1 MPGWGVIF
9 DKQQKER
16 TIVFDIIYRS
26 LRLQAANSYKT
37 LFYMRFEYLRL
48 LVFFFGFSQTVN
60 AQIHLAPNTDNA
72 VLRQYAEEETFPAL
86 RIVDNCPQELFG
98 TFFVLKGDTLRITVD
113 TVALGGGT
121 DATLTLNNCEPV
133 DFGTVTL
140 TGDQLVYAS
149 DPGVDGGLDTV
160 CVDFCKTGLPCQTF
174 KYPVIVKRAGQVLT
188 PAPVGLQA
196 EEFLNEYCLDD
207 TGLPGKL
214 VCSYFDDCA
223 DGSDGEGQQG
233 YYFTQFS
240 QPATCFRYKASRF
253 AGDDLVCVVLCDEYT
268 VCDTFRVTFRIHS
281 DTLALPFFDDFSYDG
296 PYPAAN
302 FWLDKN
308 AFVNNTL
315 AKYPPSVGMAT
326 MDGIGRSGQPY
337 NNLGSADHLTSK
349 YIDLSNPSGSVYLKF
364 YIAPKGYGLYPN
376 APDSLILELRKP
388 DGKWQQVSTFS
399 GLNDD
404 IPIDS
409 VPPFVFQSIQI
420 SDADYFYKGFQF
432 RFRNFV
438 SPVGIYDLWHID
450 YIYLND
456 QEGPGDTFDDIAF
469 AHTPPSFLKNY
480 TSMPWWHFEGFVDE
494 ELNTEP
500 LESQFYNHFS
510 ETVTIV
516 DSDILLREAITGTP
530 FPGSDNVVDGPDA
543 NIPPKQPVSRS
554 KALQPSTIS
563 GYKSLMQTGFP
574 GATSVDLLM
583 EYRLT
588 VGSQQAMFLTNDTV
602 QYHNRFE
609 DYFAYDD
616 GTAESF
622 IFFENP
628 QAISPSLA
636 VKFHTNVAD
645 TLRGVQF
652 HFPHVNGD
660 VEHQLFNL
668 KVWLGSLNTEPVYE
682 YIFKSPLYADSKF
695 DTLQGFTT
703 YKLKNILG
711 DLTPVGLPAGAD
723 FYIGFQQVTITNDG
737 IPIGFDLNNNFQEN
751 LFYNLGSGWS
761 PFPVNFK
768 GAPLIRALV
777 GSTTPIDTG
786 IDPVA
791 DEALHIRLFP
801 NPSTGWLQVEGAGS
815 AAYTL
820 LNTVGQ
826 VVQSGII
833 EGAVDMNGLPNGLY
847 ILSLRTEEGKR
858 WTGKVILTK

>member
-26 LRLQAANSYKT
+26 LRLQATNSYKT
-37 LFYMRFEYLRL
+37 LFYMRFKYLRL

-149 DPGVDGGLDTV
+149 DPGVDGGLDTD

-223 DGSDGEGQQG
+223 DGYDGEGQQG

-469 AHTPPSFLKNY
+469 MQTPPSFLKNY
-480 TSMPWWHFEGFVDE
+480 TSMPWWHFEGFIDQ
-494 ELNTEP
+494 ELNTGP
-500 LESQFYNHFS
+500 LESQFFNHFN
-510 ETVTIV
+510 ETVTIA
-516 DSDILLREAITGTP
+516 DSDILLSEAVTGSP

-543 NIPPKQPVSRS
+543 NIPS
-554 KALQPSTIS
+554 KEPTARTKTLQPSTIS
-563 GYKSLMQTGFP
+563 GYKAQMLGFP
-574 GATSVDLLM
+574 GAEEVDLLM

-588 VGSQQAMFLTNDTV
+588 VNSQQALFFRNDTV
-602 QYHNRFE
+602 RYHNRFS

-616 GTAESF
+616 GTAERF
-622 IFFENP
+622 IFLENP
-628 QAISPSLA
+628 QAVSPSMA

-660 VEHQLFNL
+660 AENQLFNL
-668 KVWLGSLNTEPVYE
+668 QVWIGDLNTEPVYE
-682 YIFKSPLYADSKF
+682 YIFKTPLYADTKF

-703 YKLKNILG
+703 YKLKDILG
-711 DLTPVGLPAGAD
+711 DLTPVGLPANTD
-723 FYIGFQQVTITNDG
+723 FFIGLQQVTITNFG
-737 IPIGFDLNNNFQEN
+737 IPVGFDLNNNAQAN
-751 LFYNLGSGWS
+751 LWYDLGLGWTA
-761 PFPVNFK
+761 FPDSFK
-768 GAPLIRALV
+768 GALMVRAV
-777 GSTTPIDTG
+777 MGSETPIDTHAG
-786 IDPVA
+786 
-791 DEALHIRLFP
+791 EAKNDALQVRLFP
-801 NPSTGWLQVEGAGS
+801 NPTSGQVFVEGAGP
-815 AAYTL
+815 
-820 LNTVGQ
+820 G
-826 VVQSGII
+826 
-833 EGAVDMNGLPNGLY
+833 DY
-847 ILSLRTEEGKR
+847 ILQNAMGQLLENGRLGAQLDLSRFPAGVYFLVILTDDGER
-858 WTGKVILTK
+858 WTGKIILN